1 MSNRTY
7 TIGEIARLSG
17 QSVRRIRF
25 YSDEGLL
32 PPTAR
37 TESGYRVY
45 SDEDLARL
53 DLIGA
58 LREAGVGLE
67 AIGRILKRKL
77 SLADVLQ
84 LRLRAL
90 EAEIAAKQR
99 IAAVLQTTLKIPD
112 PTEADLRRLWT
123 MTAYS
128 QTHLRDA
135 VERMYDQVTS
145 GVEMDPAWKRRMIEQ
160 TIPELPADPTPEQ
173 IDAWNEIVSM
183 VSDQDF
189 IVEMKS
195 SFERMWTPDFDPE
208 AYEQASSATMSRVRE
223 AIDQGQDPT
232 SEAGRRIAQEWLESS
247 ARAMRR
253 APDEAYLQWHLD
265 QYRKYQARTI
275 RYYELMAIVRGE
287 SGPLPRGE
295 EYRWIIAAMRHHLSE
310 AEQS

>member
-17 QSVRRIRF
+17 LSVRRIRF

-32 PPTAR
+32 PPKAR

-58 LREAGVGLE
+58 LREVGVGLE
-67 AIGRILKRKL
+67 TIGKILKRKL

-84 LRLRAL
+84 LRLEAL

-112 PTEADLRRLWT
+112 PTETDLRRLWA
-123 MTAYS
+123 MTVYS
-128 QTHLRDA
+128 QTQLRDA

-160 TIPELPADPTPEQ
+160 TMPELPADPTPEQ
-173 IDAWNEIVSM
+173 IDAWNEIMSM
-183 VSDQDF
+183 VTDKDY
-189 IVEMKS
+189 IAEMRS
-195 SFERMWTPDFDPE
+195 SFERIWNPEFDPQV
-208 AYEQASSATMSRVRE
+208 YEQASSATMSRVRE

-232 SEAGRRIAQEWLESS
+232 SDTGRRIAQEWLEGS

-253 APDEAYLQWHLD
+253 APNEAFLQWHLD
-265 QYRKYQARTI
+265 QYRKHQARTI

-295 EYRWIIAAMRHHLSE
+295 EYHWVIAAMRHHLSE
-310 AEQS
+310 TEQS